1 MRNFREM
8 HIWTQG
14 IDLAVKAYRI
24 IKQLPKEEEYGLKS
38 QVRRAAISIPSNIAE
53 GCSRSSEREF
63 KHYLEI
69 SLGSS
74 FEIETNFILAHRL
87 SLIPQKDLLQFIEEL
102 HKEQRQINALVTK
115 IKTSPFFRH
124 NPKSQNQQPTAKTQR
139 P

>member
-1 MRNFREM
+1 M

-14 IDLAVKAYRI
+14 IDLAVEAYRI

-38 QVRRAAISIPSNIAE
+38 QIRRAAISIPSNIAE

-74 FEIETNFILAHRL
+74 FEIETNFILAQRL
-87 SLIPQKDLLQFIEEL
+87 SLIPQKDVLQFIEEL

-124 NPKSQNQQPTAKTQR
+124 NPNSQNQQPTAKT
-139 P
+139 